1 MLREYID
8 FKIFYDRVVDVK
20 QNVME
25 KVSFGLSVK
34 QKYVLGE
41 EM

>member
-1 MLREYID
+1 MPREYID
-8 FKIFYDRVVDVK
+8 PKTFYDRVVDVK

-25 KVSFGLSVK
+25 KASFGLSVK
-34 QKYVLGE
+34 QKYVPGE